1 MDDVS
6 LAAGTEARRQLR
18 AHGRAVRRAPHDV
31 SMHLARLQLALQL
44 PGSEPVQGVL
54 ADLFSVPVDNGA
66 TLRKAALQLAVER
79 LDPYSVDAFTRH
91 AGGHAPLPAITPLAT
106 RWSVL
111 VQPSADV
118 PARVRRGGRDDSRRL
133 ADEVVQA
140 LYDGEL
146 VEAARIEAEFLG
158 HCVSCQDK
166 LAFMLAMRGA
176 RKAGIEVDERWARV
190 AAWLGARDAFGDRQ
204 EGFGPAPA
212 IDGTDTGT
220 P

>member
-6 LAAGTEARRQLR
+6 LAGATEARRQLR
-18 AHGRAVRRAPHDV
+18 AHGRAMLQAPRDV
-31 SMHLARLQLALQL
+31 SRHLARLQVALQL

-66 TLRKAALQLAVER
+66 ALRKAALQLAVER
-79 LDPYSVDAFTRH
+79 LDPYSVEAFTRH
-91 AGGHAPLPAITPLAT
+91 AGGHAALPAITPLAT

-176 RKAGIEVDERWARV
+176 RKAGIELDGRWVRV
-190 AAWLGARDAFGDRQ
+190 AGWLGARDAFGDRQ
-204 EGFGPAPA
+204 EGFGPASA
-212 IDGTDTGT
+212 LDGTDTGT

>member
-6 LAAGTEARRQLR
+6 LAAGSDARRALR
-18 AHGRAVRRAPHDV
+18 AHGRAVLQAPHDV
-31 SMHLARLQLALQL
+31 AAHLARLQVALQL

-54 ADLFSVPVDNGA
+54 ADFFSVPVDNGA

-91 AGGHAPLPAITPLAT
+91 AGGHARLPSISPLAT

-133 ADEVVQA
+133 AEDVVQA

-158 HCVSCQDK
+158 HCISCQDK
-166 LAFMLAMRGA
+166 LAFMLAMRGV
-176 RKAGIEVDERWARV
+176 RKAGIEVDARWGRV
-190 AAWLGARDAFGDRQ
+190 AAWLGARDAFGDQ
-204 EGFGPAPA
+204 QKSFGQTAA
-212 IDGTDTGT
+212 IDATET
-220 P
+220 PTP